1 MATATRQCVHFV
13 YNVHKGGIIYA
24 RYYSPKKKTVC
35 AFAIAL
41 RLDMGRTE
49 ELLKK
54 AGYALSRSSKFDMI
68 IRYFIEKGNYDIFEI
83 NEVFSLQI

>member
-1 MATATRQCVHFV
+1 MKLL
-13 YNVHKGGIIYA
+13 YKN
-24 RYYSPKKKTVC
+24 YSPKKKTVC

-54 AGYALSRSSKFDMI
+54 AGYALSRSSKFDVI